1 MTLYMLKVVPAGLIV
16 NFFYIDLNFFFF
28 NLQYL
33 NSL

>member
-16 NFFYIDLNFFFF
+16 NCFYIGLKKFFF